1 MRGFPKL
8 LMIMKAMI
16 ISAEVWPQRHGRCDA
31 QGRLNRD
38 STVLQYTSS
47 RARAG
52 VSYPDTQTQ
61 QVRFK
66 TI

>member
-31 QGRLNRD
+31 KDGVNRD
-38 STVLQYTSS
+38 SVLQYTSS